1 MIYIIIFI
9 SLILDGIISNISS
22 ILIPLFTL
30 LSLIIIKP
38 YYKIN
43 KNYLI
48 LSFILGILY
57 DIAYTDLLYINAIL
71 FLLTGYFIIFITKR
85 LRDNIFNVTIIS
97 ILTIIYYR
105 TLSYLT
111 YIISTKDIFNINILF
126 KSIYSSIIINI
137 LYIIICYII
146 TSKTSKKTYRKYNI

>member
-1 MIYIIIFI
+1 MIYIIIFL

-71 FLLTGYFIIFITKR
+71 FLLIGYFIIFITKR
-85 LRDNIFNVTIIS
+85 LKDNIFNVTIIS

-137 LYIIICYII
+137 IYIIICYII
-146 TSKTSKKTYRKYNI
+146 TSKKSKKTYRKYNI

>member
-1 MIYIIIFI
+1 MIYIIIFL
-9 SLILDGIISNISS
+9 SLILDGIISN
-22 ILIPLFTL
+22 
-30 LSLIIIKP
+30 IIIKP

-71 FLLTGYFIIFITKR
+71 FLLIGYFIIFITKR
-85 LRDNIFNVTIIS
+85 LKDNIFNVTIIS

-137 LYIIICYII
+137 IYIIICYII
-146 TSKTSKKTYRKYNI
+146 TSKISKKPYRKYNI

>member
-1 MIYIIIFI
+1 MIYIIIFL

-71 FLLTGYFIIFITKR
+71 FLLIGYFIIFITKR
-85 LRDNIFNVTIIS
+85 LKDNIFNVTIIS

-137 LYIIICYII
+137 IYIIICYII

>member
-1 MIYIIIFI
+1 MIYIIIFL

-71 FLLTGYFIIFITKR
+71 FLLIGYFIIFITKR
-85 LRDNIFNVTIIS
+85 LKDNIFNVTIIS

-137 LYIIICYII
+137 IYIIICYII
-146 TSKTSKKTYRKYNI
+146 TSKKSKKPYRKYNI